1 MAKEI
6 NSDHSNAVGFRE
18 RERAVEP
25 PSVHWFISPS
35 ATGRRSTGMSTEGWE
50 SFTSLSSAYW
60 SKDVK
65 KQKNIYLKKDTAK
78 SWKLFLQTFTSCKVL
93 LLPSVPLVFICSD
106 LQRCFPCTFD
116 IFNLICPKVT
126 SQLEPYPLGNATCS
140 NHLLSLVS
148 WIFQI
153 EVPL

>member
-65 KQKNIYLKKDTAK
+65 KQKNIYLKKIQQKAGNFFF
-78 SWKLFLQTFTSCKVL
+78 KLS
-93 LLPSVPLVFICSD
+93 LPVKCSYSYVFICSD